1 MITFERPKERVV
13 GIGEHIEGIGVVLD
27 PDDFPV
33 NYAEAIHRQTAQI
46 DESIREMNSKI
57 AAGYLSNLC
66 EYSAFNNI
74 DFEHDDIHC
83 TVDFDGLRK
92 KAGME
97 VDA

>member
-13 GIGEHIEGIGVVLD
+13 GVGEHIEGIGVVLD
-27 PDDFPV
+27 PDDFL

-46 DESIREMNSKI
+46 DKSIREMNRKI
-57 AAGYLSNLC
+57 ATGYPSNLC
-66 EYSAFNNI
+66 EYFTFNNI

-92 KAGME
+92 KAWME
-97 VDA
+97 Q